1 MLSNAQLRTRGSLL
15 YFAKELDAAHFKI
28 LPRLILFRLSQ
39 YNETRV
45 NLRVGVGTTG
55 RQTFSLTARTT
66 LPSRLKPAVNILRGL
81 EAIRRS

>member
-1 MLSNAQLRTRGSLL
+1 MLTEPILL
-15 YFAKELDAAHFKI
+15 NFSECC
-28 LPRLILFRLSQ
+28 
-39 YNETRV
+39 ETQE

-66 LPSRLKPAVNILRGL
+66 LPSRLKPAVNTLRGL